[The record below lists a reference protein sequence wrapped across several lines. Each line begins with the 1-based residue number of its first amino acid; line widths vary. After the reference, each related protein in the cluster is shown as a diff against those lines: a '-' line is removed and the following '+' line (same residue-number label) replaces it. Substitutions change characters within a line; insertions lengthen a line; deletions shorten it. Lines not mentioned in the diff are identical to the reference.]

1 MATRATYQV
10 EHQTFYCHWDGY
22 PSGAAQRFANMVA
35 ALTVP
40 STREGIDAVGDRRGG
55 LPFAFIRGNMDAEPV
70 KGRDEIGGTEYH
82 YEVYASKEDNRVWI
96 MVFQPKDDGGWRMVN
111 HKPLVDWINTERMAG
126 ATHYQT
132 VMAERKQ
139 PVPSLAELLEGFPEV
154 VEAWVEVYGD
164 GKGRPV
170 LATRENAE
178 KIKEAEDKL
187 AVKYGGGNPNGPIH
201 GKRANAWA
209 KALGLEEETPWARR
223 NRAAE
228 AFIEA

>member
-10 EHQTFYCHWDGY
+10 ENQTFYCHWDGY

-40 STREGIDAVGDRRGG
+40 STREGIDAVGVRRGG
-55 LPFAFIRGNMDAEPV
+55 LAFAFIRGNMDAEPTES
-70 KGRDEIGGTEYH
+70 RDAHGDTEYH
-82 YEVYASKEDNRVWI
+82 YEVKTGEDGRVWI
-96 MVFQPKDDGGWRMVN
+96 KVFKPADHRAWKMVN

-132 VMAERKQ
+132 VMAQRKQ

-170 LATRENAE
+170 LATKDNAE

-187 AVKYGGGNPNGPIH
+187 AVKYGGGNVNGPIH

-209 KALGLEEETPWARR
+209 QALGLEEETPWARR